1 MKKIILFTATVG
13 YLLSLTSCSKN
24 LTYFTQDLYEENQWS
39 ESELKRIQFYVSED
53 IVLYKTASGG
63 TSRIE
68 DGKIEIKD
76 RQKVDEIVI
85 KRGTPGTVVFI
96 PKDDKYGVS
105 FDNSGAF
112 LIFGPGKNTRGRY
125 TLKAKRWRENRR
137 GGVITYDGQEYFTNS
152 ESAYAS
158 LMVDLRKARKSTVTK
173 STASGRKI

>member
-1 MKKIILFTATVG
+1 MKKIIFITVAVG
-13 YLLSLTSCSKN
+13 YLLSMTSCSKN

-39 ESELKRIQFYVSED
+39 ENELRRIQFYVSED
-53 IVLYKTASGG
+53 IVLYRTASGG

-96 PKDDKYGVS
+96 PKEDKYGVS
-105 FDNSGAF
+105 FDDSGAF
-112 LIFGPGKNTRGRY
+112 LIFGPGKNTLGRY
-125 TLKAKRWRENRR
+125 TLKAKSWRENRR
-137 GGVITYDGQEYFTNS
+137 GGVITYDGQEYFTS
-152 ESAYAS
+152 SQSAYAS